1 VEGSAAVVLAA
12 VLNQRIAGISS
23 KTVAAV
29 LTGAQLSPP
38 NA

>member
-1 VEGSAAVVLAA
+1 VEGSGVVVLAA
-12 VLNQRIAGISS
+12 LLNQRIAGISG